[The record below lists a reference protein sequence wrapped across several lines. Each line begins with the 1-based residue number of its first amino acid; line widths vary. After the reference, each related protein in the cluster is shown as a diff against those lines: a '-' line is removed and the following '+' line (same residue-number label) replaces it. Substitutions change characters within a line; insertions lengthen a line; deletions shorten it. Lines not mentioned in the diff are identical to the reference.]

1 MIRLLIYANPT
12 HILWYQASGIS
23 SICRKSRLIWE
34 NTLPLGLIRT
44 NFEMI
49 WYQSTSGHQPTKS
62 TKNWKSVKYNF
73 NRWLGLK
80 VWKRFVI
87 YMYTYMHVSLWS
99 LGRYCCGIY
108 MHLCCGIYM
117 YLCHLYAFMLWNLIL
132 AFWYMP
138 HALTKFLHLLDWDP
152 GFAPVNW

>member
-34 NTLPLGLIRT
+34 NTLRLGLIRT

-62 TKNWKSVKYNF
+62 TKNWKNVKYNF

-99 LGRYCCGIY
+99 LRTQEI
-108 MHLCCGIYM
+108 L
-117 YLCHLYAFMLWNLIL
+117 LWNLYAFMLWNLYVSLSSICIYVVESYSCIL
-132 AFWYMP
+132 IDASCF
-138 HALTKFLHLLDWDP
+138 
-152 GFAPVNW
+152 N